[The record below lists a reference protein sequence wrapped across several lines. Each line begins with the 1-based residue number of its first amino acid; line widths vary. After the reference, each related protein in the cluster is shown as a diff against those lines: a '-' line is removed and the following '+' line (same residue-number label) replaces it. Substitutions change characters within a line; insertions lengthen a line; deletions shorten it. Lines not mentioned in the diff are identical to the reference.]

1 MITAGK
7 PQRTAHIRIT
17 GHVQGV
23 FFRAWTER
31 NAVSLGLAG
40 WVRNRRDGSL
50 EALFSGQADAVAE
63 MLRRCLDGPPNA
75 VVARVEQLGPID
87 EKPIGFT
94 ILRTT

>member
-23 FFRAWTER
+23 FFRAWAER

-87 EKPIGFT
+87 EEPSGFT
-94 ILRTT
+94 ILRTS